1 MSTETATSP
10 TAVASTRDRSAAV
23 TSTKVRTFVIVF
35 SITATVVYVL
45 CDLLGL
51 PLFTFHPATGRLEW
65 GYALP
70 RRNEGPVMY
79 WYGWLA
85 TTAIVTP
92 VIAFLATLL
101 PENVTRRIPL
111 FLLWLLPVLAVP
123 VMFWTLMSF
132 WFHK

>member
-1 MSTETATSP
+1 HRRARRFLLVRLSDRTCPQRRAGFWIMSTETVTSS
-10 TAVASTRDRSAAV
+10 TTVASTRDRSAAV

-70 RRNEGPVMY
+70 RRNEGPV
-79 WYGWLA
+79 
-85 TTAIVTP
+85 
-92 VIAFLATLL
+92 
-101 PENVTRRIPL
+101 
-111 FLLWLLPVLAVP
+111 
-123 VMFWTLMSF
+123 
-132 WFHK
+132 